1 MHWCGCMKHS
11 GGARE
16 SDECEWAIYACSI
29 AFYSNEVILTPHQE
43 GATVVILPVDRN
55 EVLCHTS
62 FCCYLSGV
70 VVPWVQEQ
78 CPGLE
83 TRVRIMSLRHRDENR
98 DDLYSVGKS
107 LELQATKK
115 SSSRLLSRII
125 NYLRAYFFSTLI

>member
-1 MHWCGCMKHS
+1 M
-11 GGARE
+11 
-16 SDECEWAIYACSI
+16 
-29 AFYSNEVILTPHQE
+29 
-43 GATVVILPVDRN
+43 VILPVDRN
-55 EVLCHTS
+55 EVLCYTS
-62 FCCYLSGV
+62 FCCCLSGV

-125 NYLRAYFFSTLI
+125 NYLRAYLFSTLI